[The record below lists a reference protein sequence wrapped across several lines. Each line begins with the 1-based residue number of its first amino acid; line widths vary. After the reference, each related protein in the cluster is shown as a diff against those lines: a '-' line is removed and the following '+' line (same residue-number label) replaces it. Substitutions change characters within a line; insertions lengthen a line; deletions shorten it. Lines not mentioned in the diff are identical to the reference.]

1 MSKTKILIAI
11 IGSIFALAVLGYL
24 LTMSVGKPIS
34 SDLSVIGQG
43 KPTLVLA
50 YQNYSPPGGEAL
62 NRLRKV
68 QDDYDERME
77 FVVADLGTQE
87 GVAFANQYQLIDGLA
102 IMLTKQGGIVQ
113 VTGIPPEEDKLRS
126 FLDARLAELE

>member
-1 MSKTKILIAI
+1 
-11 IGSIFALAVLGYL
+11 
-24 LTMSVGKPIS
+24 MSVGKPIS
-34 SDLSVIGQG
+34 SDLSLIGKG

-68 QDDYDERME
+68 QDDYVGKLQ

-87 GVAFANQYQLIDGLA
+87 GAAFARRHQLVDGLA
-102 IMLTKQGGIVQ
+102 IVLTKTGGIVE
-113 VTGIPPEEDKLRS
+113 VTGIPPEEKKLRS
-126 FLDARLAELE
+126 YLDAKLIELN

>member
-1 MSKTKILIAI
+1 MSKIVFAIVGTIL
-11 IGSIFALAVLGYL
+11 ALAALGYL

-43 KPTLVLA
+43 KPALVLA

-68 QDDYDERME
+68 QDDYEEKIE
-77 FVVADLGTQE
+77 FVVADLGTQA
-87 GVAFANQYQLIDGLA
+87 GSAFARQYDLVDGLA
-102 IMLTKQGGIVQ
+102 IVLMPNGEPVQ
-113 VTGIPPEEDKLRS
+113 VTGIPPEEHKLRD
-126 FLDARLAELE
+126 FLNAKLLELE